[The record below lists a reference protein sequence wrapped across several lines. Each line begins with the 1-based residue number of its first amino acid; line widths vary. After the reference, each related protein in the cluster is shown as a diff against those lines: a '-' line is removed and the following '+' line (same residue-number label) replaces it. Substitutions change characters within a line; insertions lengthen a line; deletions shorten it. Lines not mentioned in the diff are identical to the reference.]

1 MNAVFC
7 TLQMCVR
14 NPRLWD
20 PVVGTSLAGIMTK
33 ICVCV
38 GSSLL
43 VAAMVTG
50 ITSSQ
55 NQSVNIN
62 VCSLAEVVV
71 NAKLLNNL
79 HNIQ

>member
-1 MNAVFC
+1 
-7 TLQMCVR
+7 MCVR

-20 PVVGTSLAGIMTK
+20 PVVGTSLAGITTK
-33 ICVCV
+33 ICVCA
-38 GSSLL
+38 GSLLL

-62 VCSLAEVVV
+62 VCNLAEVVV
-71 NAKLLNNL
+71 NAKLLNIL